1 MSNTKPQITA
11 TIKFRDVTIENMTLD
26 ELRALRDELNKIVGG
41 EKEYI
46 PYPQPYPVYLEQPWQ
61 WQPYWVTVST
71 GTIATNKIVLDGS
84 TGSLGVIGNAQHYTL
99 SCVN

>member
-41 EKEYI
+41 KEYI
-46 PYPQPYPVYLEQPWQ
+46 PYPQPYPVYPSQPWT
-61 WQPYWVTVST
+61 PYWVTVSGNT
-71 GTIATNKIVLDGS
+71 VATDKITLGGNDS
-84 TGSLGVIGNAQHYTL
+84 TSGVHSTAQHYTI
-99 SCVN
+99 SCAN